1 MKPWGILGGS
11 FDPIHNGHTL
21 LAKDVLELLDLERVV
36 FIPAYVAPHKIGQ
49 SFASAQDRLAMTRLA
64 VEGLPHFSVSD
75 LEIKKG
81 GISYTFET
89 LGLLQQQ
96 YPGQEMYFIIGA
108 DSVPQLDTW
117 HEIDEIFRMVKFA
130 VAYRPGFDREI
141 GAAMLRFGKNADRLI
156 MLPTP
161 EYPVSSTLVRESIEK
176 GLPLT
181 NLVAPQVAAYIKEKG
196 LYGY

>member
-11 FDPIHNGHTL
+11 FDPIHIGHTL
-21 LAKDVLELLDLERVV
+21 LAKDVLELLDLERVI

-49 SFASAQDRLAMTRLA
+49 SFAGAQDRMAMTRLA
-64 VEGLPHFSVSD
+64 VEGVSYFSVSD
-75 LEIKKG
+75 VEMKKG

-89 LGLLQQQ
+89 LRLLQQQ

-117 HEIDEIFRMVKFA
+117 HEIEEIFRMVRFA

-141 GAAMLRFGKNADRLI
+141 GAAMLRFGKNVNRLV

-176 GLPLT
+176 GLPLQD
-181 NLVAPQVAAYIKEKG
+181 LVAPQVEAYIKEKG

>member
-130 VAYRPGFDREI
+130 VAYRPGYDQEI
-141 GAAMLRFGKNADRLI
+141 EAAKLRFGKNADRLV

>member
-21 LAKDVLELLDLERVV
+21 LAKDVLELLDLERVI

-49 SFASAQDRLAMTRLA
+49 SFAGAQDRMAMTRLA
-64 VEGLPHFSVSD
+64 VEGVPYFSVSD
-75 LEIKKG
+75 VEMKKG

-89 LGLLQQQ
+89 LRLLQQQ

-117 HEIDEIFRMVKFA
+117 HEIEEIFRMVRFA

-141 GAAMLRFGKNADRLI
+141 GAAMLRFGKNVNRLV

-176 GLPLT
+176 GLPLQD
-181 NLVAPQVAAYIKEKG
+181 LVAPQVEAYIKKKG